1 MSNEIANFIFA
12 NNVVSD
18 AVEDESFKKMMASMR
33 GCDDGSLVMPNAQH
47 IRQLLHEQYSTY
59 EDRIKRLLKSQRGLS
74 FVTQVWKPDFDPD
87 NVILIVTAMYLNSSW
102 KTKEVVVAFRNL
114 PRTIVAASGK
124 L

>member
-18 AVEDESFKKMMASMR
+18 VVEDESFKKMMASMR
-33 GCDDGSLVMPNAQH
+33 GCDDDSLIMPSAQH
-47 IRQLLHEQYSTY
+47 IRQLLHGQYSTY
-59 EDRIKRLLKSQRGLS
+59 EDRIKRLLKGQRGLS
-74 FVTQVWKPDFDPD
+74 FVIQVWKPDFDPD
-87 NVILIVTAMYLNSSW
+87 DAILIITAMYLNTSW

-114 PRTIVAASGK
+114 PRTNVAASGE